1 MLYGWSWAPVRQVPD
16 LQSSLR
22 VLLNPGMPVKSSL
35 YISLVRRQVK
45 KDRQTLAAGKAVCI
59 LSLSITAKEI
69 AKPFPLSVGSVVFEF
84 SLADAV
90 SCGSMLWL
98 QSL

>member
-1 MLYGWSWAPVRQVPD
+1 MLCGWSWAPVRQVPD
-16 LQSSLR
+16 LQSSLG

-45 KDRQTLAAGKAVCI
+45 KDRQMLAAGKAVCI
-59 LSLSITAKEI
+59 LSLSITAKET
-69 AKPFPLSVGSVVFEF
+69 AKPFPLSLGSVVFEF

-90 SCGSMLWL
+90 SCGSVLWL

>member
-1 MLYGWSWAPVRQVPD
+1 MLCGWSWAPVRQVPD
-16 LQSSLR
+16 LQSSLG

-45 KDRQTLAAGKAVCI
+45 EDRQMLAAEKAVCI
-59 LSLSITAKEI
+59 LSLSITAKET
-69 AKPFPLSVGSVVFEF
+69 AKPFPLSLGSVVFEF

-90 SCGSMLWL
+90 SCGSVLWL